1 MFTDFP
7 EPGPL
12 YVFSREEISSPKYD
26 NTNVHY
32 DNTILHCLGL
42 IALLSVNQN
51 CEMFSCI
58 LLDNVNN
65 LKMHNE

>member
-1 MFTDFP
+1 MSLP
-7 EPGPL
+7 SLGR
-12 YVFSREEISSPKYD
+12 YISFSREEFSLPKCD

-42 IALLSVNQN
+42 VALLSANQN

-58 LLDNVNN
+58 LLDDVSN